1 MERETLNTQ
10 EPVCATLPTS
20 PHALLLRELIEMV
33 VDKLIQERSA
43 ISWETMVSTVFLSPR
58 PTPLFSSSTT
68 TVTEDSAWMSSNRWF
83 SHAKTTSLE
92 TGLLT
97 DPQDHAQDMR
107 YSQETLRPPFA
118 MSSRERLT
126 FRELL
131 RATRETSHSVMTTT
145 PTPLSDQLIDIQ
157 LEELTPSTWEISL
170 EHKDIT
176 PERWNLQQS

>member
-1 MERETLNTQ
+1 
-10 EPVCATLPTS
+10 
-20 PHALLLRELIEMV
+20 
-33 VDKLIQERSA
+33 
-43 ISWETMVSTVFLSPR
+43 MVSIVFLSPR
-58 PTPLFSSSTT
+58 PTPLCCSSTT

-107 YSQETLRPPFA
+107 YSQETSRLPFA
-118 MSSRERLT
+118 TSSRERLT

-131 RATRETSHSVMTTT
+131 RATRETSHLVTTTT

-157 LEELTPSTWEISL
+157 LEELAPSTWEISL

-176 PERWNLQQS
+176 PERWNLQPS